1 MAAEL
6 FPLLIAL
13 LALLALDLGA
23 VPTRQR
29 SRGSRPGQVRQHR
42 APGPR

>member
-23 VPTRQR
+23 TSPNRGRTQR
-29 SRGSRPGQVRQHR
+29 SKARRTQ
-42 APGPR
+42 